1 MRGLGESVNPGK
13 PSLLNPGW
21 LAGLLAVVLLAALMP
36 SGESLWIDETST
48 VRFAGQ
54 ATLSDLAGLFRAER
68 GSEVQM
74 PLGMLAFW
82 GWQKLA
88 GSSEWALRALNI
100 GWTLLAAWALF
111 LTGKRLRLP
120 LLPLWF
126 IVQPFLWFYA
136 NEARPYV
143 MQIAGSAWLLYGMIT
158 AVQTRASGSSWAASF
173 LLGALLLAGAS
184 LLGAVPLF
192 SAIVLTGGG
201 LLLLRARP
209 SRSAL
214 LILGLGVLLLAPLGL
229 YYLHTLK
236 QGAGGSKIW
245 TVGGVN
251 AAFAGYE
258 LTGFSGLGPGRLEIR
273 EVARSG
279 TAALL
284 GVLKPFGPGLAA
296 LAFLY
301 AVLGVRL
308 KNVFPPARSPAIALT
323 LLHAG
328 LTVALLAGAALLV
341 KFPFWG
347 RHLAPAL
354 PCVAVLAAWC
364 ADRFVRDYSGSPLA
378 RLVPALL
385 VALLLASSL
394 SLRFSERHRKDDYR
408 QAVRLANDALRAGLQ
423 IGWAADEV
431 TARYYQAPFDAPR
444 GPGRLYALH
453 AAQPGLFEADLA
465 GPAPDLVIL
474 SKHDLFDPQGRLE
487 AWLRDH
493 RYEPHA
499 RLHGFVVWAK
509 PTQPPQ

>member
-1 MRGLGESVNPGK
+1 MSGRVESVNPGK
-13 PSLLNPGW
+13 PWFLHPGG
-21 LAGLLAVVLLAALMP
+21 LAGLLAVVVLAALMP
-36 SGESLWIDETST
+36 SAESLWIDETST
-48 VRFAGQ
+48 VRFAEQ
-54 ATLSDLAGLFRAER
+54 ATLSDFAALFHAEK

-126 IVQPFLWFYA
+126 IVQPFLWYYA

-143 MQIAGSAWLLYGMIT
+143 MQIAGSAWLLHGMIT
-158 AVQTRASGSSWAASF
+158 AVQTRAAGSSWAASF
-173 LLGALLLAGAS
+173 LLGALLMAGAS

-192 SAIVLTGGG
+192 SAVVLTGGG
-201 LLLLRARP
+201 LMILRARP
-209 SRSAL
+209 SRAAL

-236 QGAGGSKIW
+236 QGAGGAKIW

-258 LTGFSGLGPGRLEIR
+258 LAGFSGLGPGRLEIR
-273 EVARSG
+273 EAARAG

-308 KNVFPPARSPAIALT
+308 KNAFPPARSPALALT
-323 LLHAG
+323 LLQAG
-328 LTVALLAGAALLV
+328 LTLALLAAAALLV

-347 RHLAPAL
+347 RHLAPVL
-354 PCVAVLAAWC
+354 PCVAVLIAWC
-364 ADRFVRDYSGSPLA
+364 ADRLARDFSGSPQA

-385 VALLLASSL
+385 FTLLLASSL
-394 SLRFSERHRKDDYR
+394 SLRFADRHRKDDYR
-408 QAVRLANDALRAGLQ
+408 LAVGIAREALGEGLQ
-423 IGWAADEV
+423 VGWAADEV
-431 TARYYQAPFDAPR
+431 TARYYRAPFDAPR

-453 AAQPGLFEADLA
+453 PGQPDLFAADLA

-474 SKHDLFDPQGRLE
+474 SKPDLFDPQGRL
-487 AWLRDH
+487 AGWLRDQ
-493 RYEPHA
+493 RYERRYH
-499 RLHGFVVWAK
+499 LHGFVVWAK
-509 PTQPPQ
+509 PSRPPS